1 MSPEEVARL
10 HQFREGFTLVDYAE
24 VGLPVFRLT
33 IEAVTTS
40 HRQTPTIQE
49 FVLRSLA
56 LGVEHEDDIARML
69 GLKLDIVQASTNMLV
84 ADGLVARQAAPP
96 DRERFRLTDPGH
108 ARLEQEQV
116 EELKEEMLVID
127 YDGIRRLPIR
137 LAGANVLR
145 ASELRG
151 HGGVEI
157 RPYPADTPPIA
168 DLAIPDITRVV
179 RRQSG
184 EDFRRTV
191 LALKRIVRRNNVYRE
206 AVALVF
212 ASDRGSEVQVAFAI
226 DGKLSDSHERAFAE
240 HGGPRKMGFVKA
252 LSEGDARRRIEKLAG
267 RDLARS
273 GPARE
278 ILFEARKEELNGEV
292 AVRSLRAAAKGTSR
306 NAPVSIALRDAE
318 ERLQVAMHSLSSMS
332 IRPLVCYEQDELLD
346 EALRSARRTLLVTT
360 AGIQPFTVN
369 GYFLRAL
376 DKLIE
381 ERVAVQIESVLT
393 PSAKARGGNQFDPLA
408 ELTKRSQHNQLRLEK
423 VPRRELY
430 FLFQD
435 DDLAVISNRPFLG
448 EISRRSGFLR
458 VDGLVAR
465 EPDYVRSIRE
475 AFTAHMTVARRRA

>member
-56 LGVEHEDDIARML
+56 LGLEHEDEIARML
-69 GLKLDIVQASTNMLV
+69 GLKLDVVQAATNMLV

-96 DRERFRLTDPGH
+96 DRESFRLTDTGQV
-108 ARLEQEQV
+108 RLEQEQV

-127 YDGIRRLPIR
+127 YDGIRRMPIR

-151 HGGVEI
+151 HGAVEI
-157 RPYPADTPPIA
+157 RPYPADAPPIA
-168 DLAIPDITRVV
+168 ELSIPDVTRVI
-179 RRQSG
+179 RRQGG

-191 LALKRIVRRNNVYRE
+191 LALKRIVRRNNVYRD

-226 DGKLSDSHERAFAE
+226 DGKLSDAHERAFAE
-240 HGGPRKMGFVKA
+240 HGGPRKMGFVKT
-252 LSEGDARRRIEKLAG
+252 LSEGDAQKRIEKLAG

-278 ILFEARKEELNGEV
+278 MVAEARREELDAEV
-292 AVRSLRAAAKGTSR
+292 AVRSLRAAAQGASQ
-306 NAPVSIALRDAE
+306 NAPATIALRAAE
-318 ERLQVAMHSLSSMS
+318 ERLQVALHSLGSMPV
-332 IRPLVCYEQDELLD
+332 RHLACYEQNELLD
-346 EALRSARRTLLVTT
+346 EALRGARRSLLVTT
-360 AGIQPFTVN
+360 AGIQPLTVN

-376 DKLIE
+376 DRLIE
-381 ERVAVQIESVLT
+381 EKVDVRIQSVLT
-393 PSAKARGGNQFDPLA
+393 PSAAARGGDRFDPLA
-408 ELTKRSQHNQLRLEK
+408 ELSRRAAQDQIMIEK

-448 EISRRSGFLR
+448 EVSRRSGFLR
-458 VDGLVAR
+458 VHGLVAR
-465 EPDYVRSIRE
+465 QPDYVRSIRE
-475 AFTAHMTVARRRA
+475 AFTAQTTVARRRA